1 MKSKIS
7 KRSLLYVNSG
17 SVSVKMYPWYN
28 KKYVSGV
35 MDDYR
40 LEYKSLSGW
49 SWCSVNEKMR
59 SLELELK
66 EGMMLYIPCYWL
78 YALKSEEMSLIT
90 NYSYD
95 TMFSLLSQLPRIIK
109 QNLQKQNIKR
119 ITLNKAAKEDE
130 KKINQEQLDSE

>member
-1 MKSKIS
+1 
-7 KRSLLYVNSG
+7 
-17 SVSVKMYPWYN
+17 MYPWYN

-40 LEYKSLSGW
+40 LEYKLLSGW
-49 SWCSVNEKMR
+49 SWSGVNEKMR

-78 YALKSEEMSLIT
+78 YALKSNEMSLIT

-119 ITLNKAAKEDE
+119 ITLNKAVKEE
-130 KKINQEQLDSE
+130 KNEESLESE